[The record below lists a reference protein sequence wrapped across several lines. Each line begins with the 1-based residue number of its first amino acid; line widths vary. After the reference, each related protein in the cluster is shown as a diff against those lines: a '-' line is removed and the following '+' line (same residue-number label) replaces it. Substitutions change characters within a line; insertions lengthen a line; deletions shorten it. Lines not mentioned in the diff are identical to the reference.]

1 MAEYDYDLFVIGA
14 GSGGIRAAR
23 VSASVY
29 GAKVAIAEE
38 YRVGGTC
45 QIRGCIPKKF
55 LVYASE
61 YGHSFHDAKGY
72 GWDADNLRLDWGR
85 LIQRKSAEIDRI
97 AGFSWRNLENAG
109 VEIIEDRAVFE
120 GPHTLRLVRENRT
133 VTAKHILIAVGAT
146 PYRPLELEG
155 QEHAITSDE
164 VFHAPTRPEH
174 VIVAGGGYIACE
186 FACIFN
192 GLGAEACLVYRGD
205 TVLRGFD
212 MDVRMAVHSEMK
224 RKGVRVITHAVFD
237 KIEKLEEGR
246 YRAHISDGSKI
257 EADCIMFAIGRV
269 PKVEGLGLEAAGVQL
284 TDKGAV
290 AVDEYSKTSVDHIY
304 AVGDVTDRLNLT
316 PVAIREGQAFAHTVF
331 GNKPTAFDHEV
342 VASAVFTQPP
352 AGVVGDTEGEARR
365 KYGAHGVDIYKTSFR
380 PMKHMLTGDEERVMM
395 KLVVRKA
402 DDVVVGCHIVGM
414 EAGELIQAIGIAV
427 KAGLTKAQWDDT
439 CAVHPTIAE
448 ELVLMREPY
457 VPPELKAAE

>member
-1 MAEYDYDLFVIGA
+1 MAEYDFDLFVIGA

-23 VSASVY
+23 ISSGVY

-61 YGHSFHDAKGY
+61 YGHGFRHAEGY
-72 GWDADNLRLDWGR
+72 GWSAGAPSLDWGT
-85 LIQRKSAEIDRI
+85 LIDRKDAEVDRI
-97 AGFSWRNLENAG
+97 SGFAWRNLENAG
-109 VEIIEDRAVFE
+109 VEILEDRAVIE
-120 GPHTLRLVRENRT
+120 GPHTLRLVKQDRT

-146 PYRPLELEG
+146 PYRPYELDG

-164 VFHAPTRPEH
+164 VFHLDKRPEH

-186 FACIFN
+186 FAGIFE
-192 GLGAEACLVYRGD
+192 GLGSETCLLYRGE

-212 MDVRMAVHSEMK
+212 MDVRMAVHSELK
-224 RKGVRVITHAVFD
+224 RKNVRVITKAVF
-237 KIEKLEEGR
+237 
-246 YRAHISDGSKI
+246 SKI
-257 EADCIMFAIGRV
+257 EELSPGRYVCHITNGAKIETDCVMFAIGRV
-269 PKVEGLGLEAAGVQL
+269 PKTEGLGLETVGVQ
-284 TDKGAV
+284 TNDKGAIM
-290 AVDEYSKTSVDHIY
+290 VDQYSKSTVDHIY

-331 GNKPTAFDHEV
+331 GDKPTAFDHEL

-352 AGVVGDTEGEARR
+352 AGTVGDTEAQARK
-365 KYGAHGVDIYKTSFR
+365 KYGVHGIDVYKTDFR
-380 PMKHMLTGDEERVMM
+380 AMKHMLTGDEERVMM
-395 KLVVRKA
+395 KLIVRKS
-402 DDVVVGCHIVGM
+402 DDVVVGCHMVGM
-414 EAGELIQAIGIAV
+414 EAGEIIQAVGIAV
-427 KAGLTKAQWDDT
+427 KAGVTKAQWDST

-457 VPPELKAAE
+457 TPPELKAAE